1 MEAGNRANKSGVKPI
16 QEAAILP
23 VKLQYLFF
31 MKHETAQVK
40 TATYNSWRQKLSS
53 IWKFSAKAINSYL
66 LYENGS
72 GRQKL
77 LPRLE
82 AVVTN

>member
-40 TATYNSWRQKLSS
+40 TATYNS
-53 IWKFSAKAINSYL
+53 
-66 LYENGS
+66 
-72 GRQKL
+72 
-77 LPRLE
+77 
-82 AVVTN
+82 